1 MSVLDKTTR
10 ILDGVCDAAGPVTL
24 ADLARTLKEP
34 RSSLHRLLGDL
45 TTLGVL
51 TRLGDATYVPGPRLA
66 HWGEAARQALDLAR
80 VSRPILERL
89 RDRTGE
95 SVRIYVRDGDARV
108 CTATVEGRF
117 ELRHVTQIGRRLPL
131 RVGAAG
137 KLLLA
142 FADPETQAHELALA
156 VTDPLSGAALSGPE
170 LERQLA
176 EIRSTGWSVSIAE
189 REEGLA
195 AAAAAVRD
203 RSGSVVAALSISGPS
218 SRLSTD
224 RMQALRPMI
233 DELAADL
240 SNILGFRQGSAEVV
254 QIA

>member
-10 ILDGVCDAAGPVTL
+10 ILDAVCGAAGPISL
-24 ADLARTLKEP
+24 ADLARSLREP

-45 TTLGVL
+45 ATLGIL
-51 TRLGDATYVPGPRLA
+51 TRLEDASYVPGPRLA
-66 HWGEAARQALDLAR
+66 HWGEAARHALDLVR
-80 VSRPILERL
+80 ISRPILERL

-95 SVRIYVRDGDARV
+95 SVRVYVRDGNSRV
-108 CTATVEGRF
+108 CATTVEGRF
-117 ELRHVTQIGRRLPL
+117 ELRHVTQVGRRLPL

-142 FADPETQAHELALA
+142 FAEPETQAAELALA
-156 VTDPLSGAALSGPE
+156 VTDPLSGSALSGPE

-176 EIRSTGWSVSIAE
+176 EIHRTGWSVSIAE

-203 RSGSVVAALSISGPS
+203 PRA
-218 SRLSTD
+218 R
-224 RMQALRPMI
+224 
-233 DELAADL
+233 
-240 SNILGFRQGSAEVV
+240 
-254 QIA
+254 